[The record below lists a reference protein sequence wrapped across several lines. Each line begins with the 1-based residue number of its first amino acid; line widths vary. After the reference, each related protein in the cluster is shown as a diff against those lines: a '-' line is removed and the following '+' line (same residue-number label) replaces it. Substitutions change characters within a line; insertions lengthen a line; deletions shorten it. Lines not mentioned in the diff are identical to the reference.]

1 MGLLMSVLT
10 PYICGAEKNGGS
22 GSRERDL
29 GDCLH
34 VYQNIVNKF
43 KNGYDNLSV
52 KIGKMILGTPEFS
65 HRY

>member
-1 MGLLMSVLT
+1 MGLFSLCSHHIYVGQRRMEEV
-10 PYICGAEKNGGS
+10 GAG
-22 GSRERDL
+22 RDL
-29 GDCLH
+29 GDSLH

-52 KIGKMILGTPEFS
+52 KIEKMILGTPEFS

>member
-1 MGLLMSVLT
+1 MGYLCMCTHHIYVGQRRMEEG
-10 PYICGAEKNGGS
+10 GAG
-22 GSRERDL
+22 RDL
-29 GDCLH
+29 GDSLH

-43 KNGYDNLSV
+43 KNEYDDFSV

>member
-1 MGLLMSVLT
+1 MEEEGV
-10 PYICGAEKNGGS
+10 G
-22 GSRERDL
+22 RDL
-29 GDCLH
+29 GDSLH

-52 KIGKMILGTPEFS
+52 KIEKIILGTPEFS